1 MKKEEEKTRCMVKRV
16 ATCERARERDRGRE
30 RTEFLLS
37 SKRKTRWSDL
47 SMMGCRVCTLQKPQ
61 EQYKLLYEV
70 CQVTVLFYLSQKVV
84 H

>member
-1 MKKEEEKTRCMVKRV
+1 VTEKER
-16 ATCERARERDRGRE
+16 ERARRRE

-70 CQVTVLFYLSQKVV
+70 CQVTDLFFFILRGSCSLELISII
-84 H
+84 